1 MRSKVVQMALA
12 VAVLGCASSAMAS
25 PISIYTAPDK
35 TYGNT
40 ANSPCIFYG
49 PGQSGCNKD
58 PNPWFR
64 NTENT
69 DGAFPSAPLTL
80 TYAGAD
86 LLRFL
91 QVVGNTFVVG
101 FDVNDTSSQ
110 QFLETFTINATGGLA
125 STSYTFSP
133 VTGTPNTQN
142 GVGYADYILSAGCA
156 GTQIPNGSLPTDP
169 QKVCNPALLTGVQYT
184 PFAIPTG
191 TTALT
196 FTFRLG
202 SGNDGSDKLF
212 VIPTDPIGVPTQQ
225 CTQPGGCAG
234 TDVAPE
240 PASLVLLGSGLF
252 GLGIMVRRRVK
263 SAKKL
268 AA

>member
-1 MRSKVVQMALA
+1 MRTRLVVLALLS
-12 VAVLGCASSAMAS
+12 VLTGVGTALAS
-25 PISIYTAPDK
+25 PISIYTAPDR

-58 PNPWFR
+58 PDPWFR

-69 DGAFPSAPLTL
+69 DGAFPASPLTL

-125 STSYTFSP
+125 TTSYTFSP
-133 VTGTPNTQN
+133 TTGTPNTQN

-156 GTQIPNGSLPTDP
+156 GTQVPNGSLPNDP

-202 SGNDGSDKLF
+202 GGNDGSDKLF
-212 VIPTDPIGVPTQQ
+212 VIPTNPIGVPTQQ

-234 TDVAPE
+234 TEMPE
-240 PASLVLLGSGLF
+240 PGSVILLGSGLA
-252 GLGIMVRRRVK
+252 GLMAYMVRRRR
-263 SAKKL
+263 AQ
-268 AA
+268 A